1 MGLKIKTHYSFYL
14 FLFFIVYFGGF
25 FNIFYYFISL
35 IIHELNHY
43 FMSRNYGVMSE
54 SMYIYP
60 FGVSLN
66 VNKLNKSDK
75 EKFLIY
81 FAGPF
86 SNILLSLICVAV
98 WWCFPTMYFYL
109 KDFVFVNIVLGV
121 FNLIPIVPLDG
132 GNIFL
137 LFFKTK
143 NTRVKVIK
151 LMRIFSIIFSIF
163 FLILFIVSC
172 FFETNFSCFCI
183 SFFLFS
189 ASLNSSISYDN
200 IMDHIEEKKVKECK
214 IYVVNIHT
222 KLCELYKYFDSS
234 KYVQFY
240 LVNDD
245 HKIVKI
251 VSQEDIL
258 KMQ

>member
-1 MGLKIKTHYSFYL
+1 MGLKIKIHYSFYL
-14 FLFFIVYFGGF
+14 FLFFVVYFGGF
-25 FNIFYYFISL
+25 FNIFYYFSSL
-35 IIHELNHY
+35 IFHELNHY
-43 FMSRNYGVMSE
+43 FLSKTYGVLSE

-60 FGVSLN
+60 FGLSLN
-66 VNKLNKSDK
+66 VNNFNKSDK
-75 EKFLIY
+75 EKFLIF

-86 SNILLSLICVAV
+86 SNILLSLICVAI
-98 WWCFPTMYFYL
+98 WWCFPIAYYYL
-109 KDFVFVNIVLGV
+109 KDFAFVNIMLGV

-137 LFFKTK
+137 LFFKSK
-143 NTRVKVIK
+143 KTRAKVVK
-151 LMRIFSIIFSIF
+151 LMQIFSIIFSIF
-163 FLILFIVSC
+163 FLVLFIVSC
-172 FFETNFSCFCI
+172 FFEINFSCFCI

-189 ASLNSSISYDN
+189 ASLNSSISYES
-200 IMDHIEEKKVKECK
+200 IMDRIDKKKVKECK
-214 IYVVNIHT
+214 IYVVSIRT
-222 KLCELYKYFDSS
+222 KLCELYKYFDST
-234 KYVQFY
+234 KFVQFY